1 MRIFA
6 LEFVFQLV
14 LSQHQYILYG
24 DDLSSAAGRTKYNMG
39 TEKNLQIGVFI
50 VDAILLALFIVGFYA
65 FMSTVAPESV
75 VGTKSL
81 SWLLF
86 VYILSYTVSY
96 LMFPSLVGFRF
107 VKSEEVFVRVLTTCA
122 MMFLFISLII
132 FFSRPVI
139 PFPRSFLAYSIA
151 AYAIF
156 LLIERL
162 IVRKILMHVRANKGN
177 QKKIVLIGN
186 EPTVYQLCDILNTP
200 VYGYD
205 IVGTFYDG
213 ECTNPVME
221 AKHIGGVGDLYG
233 WLTANHDVNEI
244 YGYFPKDQHDTI
256 NMISKFCDNHLIRFY
271 YIPALDVFKGN
282 MTFNVVG
289 NIPIIARRE
298 EPLIKTRNK
307 FIKRAFDILFSSI
320 VLIALFPWVFILVAI
335 FIKIQSPGPIFF
347 LQERTGLDGKIFKCI
362 KFRSMHVNNDADTVQ
377 ATKDDPRKFPFGNFM
392 RTTNIDELPQ
402 FINVLLGDMSVVGP
416 RPHML
421 KHTQEY
427 GRLINRFMVRHFAKP
442 GITGL
447 AQVTGFRGETRYIDQ
462 MEGRVKKDIEYI
474 ENWTFL
480 LDIKII
486 VKTVTNMFGKEE
498 GNAY

>member
-1 MRIFA
+1 
-6 LEFVFQLV
+6 
-14 LSQHQYILYG
+14 
-24 DDLSSAAGRTKYNMG
+24 MG

-50 VDAILLALFIVGFYA
+50 LDAILLALFMMGFYTLMGIISPA
-65 FMSTVAPESV
+65 SV
-75 VGTKSL
+75 VGIKSL
-81 SWLLF
+81 SWMLF
-86 VYILSYTVSY
+86 VYTLSYTISY
-96 LMFPSLVGFRF
+96 LLFPSLIGFRL
-107 VKSEEVFVRVLTTCA
+107 VRWEDVFIRVFTTCF

-132 FFSRPVI
+132 FFARPVQ
-139 PFPRSFLAYSIA
+139 PFPRSFLSYSIL

-162 IVRKILMHVRANKGN
+162 ILRKALMHIRAHKGN
-177 QKKIVLIGN
+177 LKRIVLIGN
-186 EPTVYQLCDILNTP
+186 EPTVYQLYDILSTP
-200 VYGYD
+200 IYGYD
-205 IVGTFYDG
+205 IIGTFYDG
-213 ECTNPVME
+213 ECPNPNME
-221 AKHIGGVGDLYG
+221 AKHIGGIGDIYG
-233 WLTANHDVNEI
+233 WLTANHHVNEI

-271 YIPALDVFKGN
+271 YIPAIDVFKGN
-282 MTFNVVG
+282 MTFNMIG
-289 NIPIIARRE
+289 SIPVIARRE
-298 EPLIKTRNK
+298 EPLRQTKNRI
-307 FIKRAFDILFSSI
+307 IKRIFDIIFSAL
-320 VLIALFPWVFILVAI
+320 VLILIFPWVFILVAI
-335 FIKIQSPGPIFF
+335 VIKIQSPGPIFF

-362 KFRSMHVNNDADTVQ
+362 KFRSMKVNKDADKVQ
-377 ATKDDPRKFPFGNFM
+377 ATKDDPRKFPFGDFI
-392 RTTNIDELPQ
+392 RKTNIDEIPQ
-402 FINVLLGDMSVVGP
+402 FINVFIGDMSVVGP

-480 LDIKII
+480 LDLKII